1 MSTKETQGDRG
12 GEQGNLSKGQPDDP
26 RQANASGE
34 PSVSGRSHGR
44 VIDESG
50 APAGN
55 DVPGAKGIGS
65 GAGKHTGAGPK
76 GNTGK
81 VGEDLESGR
90 QGTA

>member
-1 MSTKETQGDRG
+1 MSTSDPNAGKDTNQGTDA
-12 GEQGNLSKGQPDDP
+12 DDV
-26 RQANASGE
+26 RQAKESGE
-34 PSVSGRSHGR
+34 PSVSGSSHGR
-44 VIDESG
+44 VIDASG